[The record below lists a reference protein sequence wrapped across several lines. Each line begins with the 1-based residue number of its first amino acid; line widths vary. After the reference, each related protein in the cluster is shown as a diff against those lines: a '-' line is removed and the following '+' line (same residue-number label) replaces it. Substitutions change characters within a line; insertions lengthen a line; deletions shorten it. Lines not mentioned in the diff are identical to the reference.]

1 VVPALVDVVLSLPGA
16 PALGSVG
23 DSRGDV
29 LDIRRLRGFLRLGWG
44 PAHREAEPVAL
55 GDCEGR
61 AQRRVLELERHG
73 RADVQAAGAERASA
87 AVLEPDQ
94 RRDQAVLRPRRELEL
109 HLDLA
114 RDAFERAQQLMRG
127 VVADVVPALA
137 LRERHG
143 VREPQL
149 AGLGGE
155 DGLDDERAGEVAPC
169 RSIRPGRADPPV
181 AGVGVEQPGEDGVAV
196 VARQAQPVDRP
207 VGVDERGRV
216 AVRQQTVVGDRLRGP
231 PATRARCPEVDD
243 DARPGRLELSRYP

>member
-1 VVPALVDVVLSLPGA
+1 MG
-16 PALGSVG
+16 
-23 DSRGDV
+23 
-29 LDIRRLRGFLRLGWG
+29 
-44 PAHREAEPVAL
+44 
-55 GDCEGR
+55 
-61 AQRRVLELERHG
+61 
-73 RADVQAAGAERASA
+73 A

-94 RRDQAVLRPRRELEL
+94 RRDQAVLRPRREV

-169 RSIRPGRADPPV
+169 RSVTRPGGSTSWPASGSSSRAKT
-181 AGVGVEQPGEDGVAV
+181 AS
-196 VARQAQPVDRP
+196 
-207 VGVDERGRV
+207 
-216 AVRQQTVVGDRLRGP
+216 
-231 PATRARCPEVDD
+231 
-243 DARPGRLELSRYP
+243 LS